1 MSVLAGL
8 KVANTSR
15 RDAHSP
21 SQRRRAKLV
30 EKLEEQLQGAEA
42 LISGMSFQTT
52 KRITRTDA
60 NGELERVTV
69 PKRFRAW
76 YWHDISGVWFLE
88 VRYGARALKLDK
100 SGATSIVVG
109 ERDKLVDIIGTVI
122 EAVRAGELDAAIEEA
137 AGTRVGLKRTK
148 SRSSASA

>member
-1 MSVLAGL
+1 MSILTTL
-8 KVANTSR
+8 KTANVSR
-15 RDAHSP
+15 SDAHSP

-30 EKLEEQLQGAEA
+30 EKLAEQLQGAEA

-52 KRITRTDA
+52 KRIIRTGT
-60 NGELERVTV
+60 NGELERLTV

-88 VRYGARALKLDK
+88 VRYGARALKLSK

-109 ERDKLVDIIGTVI
+109 EQDKLVDTVRTVI

>member
-1 MSVLAGL
+1 MSILTTL
-8 KVANTSR
+8 KTANVSR
-15 RDAHSP
+15 SDAHSP
-21 SQRRRAKLV
+21 SQLRRAKLV
-30 EKLEEQLQGAEA
+30 EKLAEQLQGAEA

-52 KRITRTDA
+52 KRITQTNQD
-60 NGELERVTV
+60 GELERVTV

-76 YWHDISGVWFLE
+76 YWYDISGVWFLE
-88 VRYGARALKLDK
+88 VRYGARALKLSK

-109 ERDKLVDIIGTVI
+109 EQDNLVDTIHTVI

>member
-15 RDAHSP
+15 HDTNNP
-21 SQRRRAKLV
+21 TQRRRAKLV
-30 EKLEEQLQGAEA
+30 EKLEEQLAGAEA

-52 KRITRTDA
+52 KRITQTNQD
-60 NGELERVTV
+60 GELERVTV

-88 VRYGARALKLDK
+88 VRYGARALKLSK

>member
-1 MSVLAGL
+1 MSILTTL
-8 KVANTSR
+8 KTANVSR
-15 RDAHSP
+15 CDANSP
-21 SQRRRAKLV
+21 VQRRRAKLV

-52 KRITRTDA
+52 KRITRTGA

-69 PKRFRAW
+69 PKRFCAW
-76 YWHDISGVWFLE
+76 FWHDISGVWFLE

-109 ERDKLVDIIGTVI
+109 EQENLVDIIGTVI
-122 EAVRAGELDAAIEEA
+122 EAVRAGELDALIEEA